1 MYKVHAK
8 KKDEHKRKIRFN
20 TVIKV
25 HDKNMQIF
33 ESNHH
38 LRQKLQKKSKL
49 LISPAFW
56 LTLFVLLGGFLR
68 SLSLNKELTDFLYC
82 DEAIYQ
88 NEIERIIAQNDF
100 VTGVFLS
107 GGLNFFPVSFI
118 LELFTKLEPSAN
130 ADTRLMIIRFLFPI
144 ILSSVTVILIY
155 FLAKSLHLSDQVALV
170 SSLLYSIAAFPVSQ
184 SHIYYPD
191 SYSVF
196 FGTLAMYSI
205 VKFMNSTGFNLHFM
219 AFAISLG
226 VSIKYTL
233 ICFFLTGI
241 LSIVFK
247 QFNRSKSIFELL
259 NLELK
264 FFAMFCFYFAIM
276 NYSIFINPLNFVY
289 DFATNIANYGV
300 NDGSKLNAAFFYLV
314 TMLLIP
320 IGIGGSLLVLYGL
333 TILKNKRNLSKNLIV
348 FGSPI
353 LFFLLLTKDANLA
366 TVRNI
371 NAFLGM
377 IFIFFGFLLVNLV
390 SSKFRFLGLLVLV
403 MVVTQSLYYVAQ
415 TTREDS
421 RNKASRWI
429 NSNVI
434 KGETI
439 GINPACG
446 YKLLQDNDYQ
456 LISDPD
462 MAKGYNVYV
471 FDMYWA
477 NSEFYNVYSRNS
489 WFLEFNPKYTMF
501 YHSHNQLPNE
511 MFSFKGFDKS
521 IDTLVP
527 TGYEAKT
534 ISGFGPDV
542 IILRKI
548 LK

>member
-1 MYKVHAK
+1 
-8 KKDEHKRKIRFN
+8 
-20 TVIKV
+20 
-25 HDKNMQIF
+25 MQIF

-38 LRQKLQKKSKL
+38 LRQKLQKKLNLQTS
-49 LISPAFW
+49 SAFW
-56 LTLFVLLGGFLR
+56 LTLFVLLAGLLR

-88 NEIERIIAQNDF
+88 NEIERIIEQNDF
-100 VTGVFLS
+100 VTSVFLS

-118 LELFTKLEPSAN
+118 LELFMKFYPDAN
-130 ADTRLMIIRFLFPI
+130 ADIRLMIIRFLFPV
-144 ILSSVTVILIY
+144 ILSSLTVILIY
-155 FLAKSLHLSDQVALV
+155 FLAKLLDLNDRAALV

-184 SHIYYPD
+184 SQIYYPD

-205 VKFMNSTGFNLHFM
+205 VKFMKSADFNLHFM

-226 VSIKYTL
+226 VSTKYTL

-241 LSIVFK
+241 LAIVFK
-247 QFNRSKSIFELL
+247 HFNRRKSIFELL

-264 FFAMFCFYFAIM
+264 FFAIFCVYFAIM
-276 NYSIFINPLNFVY
+276 NYSIFLNPLNFVY
-289 DFATNIANYGV
+289 GFATNIANYGV
-300 NDGSKLNAAFFYLV
+300 NDGSKLSAVFFYLA
-314 TMLLIP
+314 TILLIP
-320 IGIGGSLLVLYGL
+320 IGISGFLLILYGL
-333 TILKNKRNLSKNLIV
+333 TILKSKRKLSTNLIV
-348 FGSPI
+348 FVSPI
-353 LFFLLLTKDANLA
+353 LFFLLLTRNANLA

-377 IFIFFGFLLVNLV
+377 IFIFFGFLLVHLI
-390 SSKFRFLGLLVLV
+390 SSKFRILGLLVLV
-403 MVVTQSLYYVAQ
+403 VVLTQSLYYVAQ

-446 YKLLQDNDYQ
+446 YKLPLGNVYQ
-456 LISDPD
+456 MISDPE
-462 MAKGYNVYV
+462 MAKGYNFYV

-477 NSEFYNVYSRNS
+477 NSKFYNVYSRNS

-501 YHSHNQLPNE
+501 YHSHNQLPNQI
-511 MFSFKGFDKS
+511 FSFKGFNKS

-527 TGYEAKT
+527 IGYEAKT
-534 ISGFGPDV
+534 ISGFGPDI